1 MSLCTNSAFGKVRKF
16 PNFQSAKVVKKLK
29 SKKKKK
35 KKNYQ
40 VHFLG
45 LNFLHLPNVL
55 IHEPNEF
62 IHVRKLKPTLKIQ
75 ILLVQKRFLFVLSV
89 TRTRLITGSNLVPFW
104 LELCYSD
111 LV

>member
-29 SKKKKK
+29 SK
-35 KKNYQ
+35 NLPSS
-40 VHFLG
+40 FLG

-75 ILLVQKRFLFVLSV
+75 IHHFFSAEKIS
-89 TRTRLITGSNLVPFW
+89 
-104 LELCYSD
+104 LCTECDKDKADYW
-111 LV
+111 

>member
-29 SKKKKK
+29 SKKLPSS
-35 KKNYQ
+35 
-40 VHFLG
+40 FLG
-45 LNFLHLPNVL
+45 LNFVHLPNVL

-89 TRTRLITGSNLVPFW
+89 TRTRLITGSNLVPSW

>member
-16 PNFQSAKVVKKLK
+16 SNFQSAKVVKKLK
-29 SKKKKK
+29 SKKLLSS
-35 KKNYQ
+35 
-40 VHFLG
+40 FLG

-75 ILLVQKRFLFVLSV
+75 IHHFFSAEKIS
-89 TRTRLITGSNLVPFW
+89 
-104 LELCYSD
+104 LCTECDKDKADYW
-111 LV
+111 

>member
-16 PNFQSAKVVKKLK
+16 PNFQSAKVAKKLK
-29 SKKKKK
+29 SKKLPSS
-35 KKNYQ
+35 
-40 VHFLG
+40 FLG

-75 ILLVQKRFLFVLSV
+75 IHHFFSAEKIS
-89 TRTRLITGSNLVPFW
+89 
-104 LELCYSD
+104 LCTECDKDKADYW
-111 LV
+111 

>member
-29 SKKKKK
+29 SKKLPSS
-35 KKNYQ
+35 
-40 VHFLG
+40 FLG

-62 IHVRKLKPTLKIQ
+62 IHVRILKPTLKIQ

-89 TRTRLITGSNLVPFW
+89 TRTRLTTGSNLVPFW

>member
-29 SKKKKK
+29 SKKLPSS
-35 KKNYQ
+35 
-40 VHFLG
+40 FSG

-75 ILLVQKRFLFVLSV
+75 NSFSAEKIS
-89 TRTRLITGSNLVPFW
+89 
-104 LELCYSD
+104 LCTECDKDKADYW
-111 LV
+111 

>member
-16 PNFQSAKVVKKLK
+16 PNFQSAKVAKKLP
-29 SKKKKK
+29 SS
-35 KKNYQ
+35 
-40 VHFLG
+40 FLG

>member
-1 MSLCTNSAFGKVRKF
+1 MSLCTSSAFGKVRKF
-16 PNFQSAKVVKKLK
+16 PNFQSAKVAKKLK
-29 SKKKKK
+29 SKKLPSS
-35 KKNYQ
+35 
-40 VHFLG
+40 FLG

-75 ILLVQKRFLFVLSV
+75 IHHFLVQKRFLFVLSV
-89 TRTRLITGSNLVPFW
+89 TRTRLTTGSNLVPFW

>member
-29 SKKKKK
+29 SKKLPSS
-35 KKNYQ
+35 
-40 VHFLG
+40 FLG

-75 ILLVQKRFLFVLSV
+75 ILLVQKKKKFLFVLSV

>member
-29 SKKKKK
+29 SKKLPSS
-35 KKNYQ
+35 
-40 VHFLG
+40 FLE

-75 ILLVQKRFLFVLSV
+75 IHHSFSAEKIS
-89 TRTRLITGSNLVPFW
+89 
-104 LELCYSD
+104 LCTECDKDKADYW
-111 LV
+111 

>member
-16 PNFQSAKVVKKLK
+16 PNFQSAKGVKKLK
-29 SKKKKK
+29 SKKLPSS
-35 KKNYQ
+35 
-40 VHFLG
+40 FLG

-75 ILLVQKRFLFVLSV
+75 IHYFLVQKSFLFVLSV
-89 TRTRLITGSNLVPFW
+89 TRTRLITSSNLVPFW

>member
-29 SKKKKK
+29 SKKLPSS
-35 KKNYQ
+35 
-40 VHFLG
+40 FLG

-75 ILLVQKRFLFVLSV
+75 IFFSAEKIS
-89 TRTRLITGSNLVPFW
+89 
-104 LELCYSD
+104 LCTECDKDKADYW
-111 LV
+111 